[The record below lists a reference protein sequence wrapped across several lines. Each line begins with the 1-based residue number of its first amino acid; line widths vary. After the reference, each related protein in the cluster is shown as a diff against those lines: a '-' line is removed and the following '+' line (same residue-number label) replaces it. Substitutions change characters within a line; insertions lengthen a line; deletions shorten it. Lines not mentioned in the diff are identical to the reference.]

1 MQNSVK
7 FVSGGF
13 ESHFDMLCC
22 FSVGGGRE
30 GWFYQQPLSK
40 KQWILSLPLAY
51 FQQELH
57 SDFIFNGFM

>member
-22 FSVGGGRE
+22 FSVGGE
-30 GWFYQQPLSK
+30 GGLVLSATFEQK
-40 KQWILSLPLAY
+40 AMDPVLAIGI
-51 FQQELH
+51 FPTRAAFRLH
-57 SDFIFNGFM
+57 F